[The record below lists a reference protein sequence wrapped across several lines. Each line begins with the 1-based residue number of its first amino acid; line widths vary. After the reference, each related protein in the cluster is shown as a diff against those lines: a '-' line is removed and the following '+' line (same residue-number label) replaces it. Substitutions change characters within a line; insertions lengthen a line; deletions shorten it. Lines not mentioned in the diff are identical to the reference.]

1 VSISTETFGT
11 SKMSESA
18 IIELIKN
25 NYDLSLGG
33 IIKKLSLYNPIYLK
47 TASYGHFG
55 REDQDFPWERI
66 DNIMGL

>member
-1 VSISTETFGT
+1 
-11 SKMSESA
+11 MSESA

-25 NYDLSLGG
+25 NFDLSPGG
-33 IIKKLSLYNPIYLK
+33 IIKKLSLYNPICLK

-66 DNIMGL
+66 DIVKYIESGGKAIDIIS